1 MMTVAPGN
9 LSLQPSCGLHGKWR
23 ASGAVLFF
31 FCADVTKLKGISFS
45 KLVFSPHDF
54 LVVVFF
60 LRENLSSCKDK
71 CCSLIINSEALSI
84 LNLCIKHFHSKMM
97 LFDGLT

>member
-1 MMTVAPGN
+1 MG
-9 LSLQPSCGLHGKWR
+9 
-23 ASGAVLFF
+23 SGEHQGPCFFF

-71 CCSLIINSEALSI
+71 CCTLIINSEALSI